1 MSNAIRSEI
10 EAMVAAGSDINDIMA
25 TLTKT
30 VNEVKEA
37 EENKRRV
44 EAEENKRRVEA
55 EARLK
60 VEREIDE
67 YFDIIADAMEEIA
80 KRKYPDNE
88 SSREAVTQCFSKEA
102 LKTML
107 ESFDNI
113 KNKFDSIFEVKE
125 PKIKVTSMSEDDVDK
140 TIRDFLEQMFG

>member
-1 MSNAIRSEI
+1 MSNVIRNEI

-37 EENKRRV
+37 EENKRRT
-44 EAEENKRRVEA
+44 

-125 PKIKVTSMSEDDVDK
+125 PKIKITSMSEDDVDK

>member
-44 EAEENKRRVEA
+44 EAE
-55 EARLK
+55 ARLK

-80 KRKYPDNE
+80 KRKYPENE
-88 SSREAVTQCFSKEA
+88 TSREAVTQCFSKEA

-113 KNKFDSIFEVKE
+113 KNKIDSIFEVKE
-125 PKIKVTSMSEDDVDK
+125 PEIKVTSMSEDDIDK

>member
-1 MSNAIRSEI
+1 MSNVIRNEI
-10 EAMVAAGSDINDIMA
+10 EAMIAAGSDINDIMA

-30 VNEVKEA
+30 VNEVK
-37 EENKRRV
+37 

-80 KRKYPDNE
+80 KRKYPENE
-88 SSREAVTQCFSKEA
+88 TSREAVTQCFSKEA

-113 KNKFDSIFEVKE
+113 KNKIDSVFEVKE
-125 PKIKVTSMSEDDVDK
+125 PEIKVTSMSEDDIDK
-140 TIRDFLEQMFG
+140 TIRDFLEQIFG

>member
-44 EAEENKRRVEA
+44 EAEA

-80 KRKYPDNE
+80 KRKYPENE

-113 KNKFDSIFEVKE
+113 KNKFDSIFEIKE